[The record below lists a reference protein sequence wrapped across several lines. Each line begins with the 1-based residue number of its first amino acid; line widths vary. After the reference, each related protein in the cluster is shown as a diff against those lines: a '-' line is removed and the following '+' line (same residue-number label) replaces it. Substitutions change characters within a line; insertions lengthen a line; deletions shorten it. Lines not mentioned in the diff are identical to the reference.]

1 MEQDI
6 DTLLNK
12 LKKVVVNISV
22 SGQDMADKNRYNN
35 PSRHEINAFGILSVK
50 LSTKTSYL
58 EDSIGN
64 NLKVNPPSPHFE
76 SSNEPLIDV
85 LDGPDNLKIVALLPG
100 VKKEDISFNLKEG
113 FIELVIKK
121 GRQIYR
127 KEIPCEVRPTKI
139 ITESVNYN
147 NSILEIVFKK
157 KIHADDK
164 TKFSPK

>member
-12 LKKVVVNISV
+12 LKNAVVNISV
-22 SGQDMADKNRYNN
+22 SGLDRSDKNHYGN
-35 PSRHEINAFGILSVK
+35 PSKYEMDALGIISVK
-50 LSTKTSYL
+50 LSTKTSFL
-58 EDSIGN
+58 EDSIDN
-64 NLKVNPPSPHFE
+64 NLKVSPPSPYIK

-85 LDGPDNLKIVALLPG
+85 LDSPDNLKIVALLPG
-100 VKKEDISFNLKEG
+100 VRKEDISFNLKEG

-121 GRQIYR
+121 GSQIYR
-127 KEIPCEVRPTKI
+127 KEIPCEIRPTKI

-157 KIHADDK
+157 KLA
-164 TKFSPK
+164 S

>member
-1 MEQDI
+1 MEQGIDI
-6 DTLLNK
+6 LLNK
-12 LKKVVVNISV
+12 LKNVVVNISV
-22 SGQDMADKNRYNN
+22 NSLDMADKNRLGDS
-35 PSRHEINAFGILSVK
+35 SRHEINAFGILSVK
-50 LSTKTSYL
+50 LSTKTRFL

-64 NLKVNPPSPHFE
+64 DLKVNPTSPYIE

-121 GRQIYR
+121 GSKIYR

-157 KIHADDK
+157 KLHR
-164 TKFSPK
+164 

>member
-12 LKKVVVNISV
+12 LKNAVVNISV
-22 SGQDMADKNRYNN
+22 SGPGMVDKNHYGN
-35 PSRHEINAFGILSVK
+35 PSRYEMDALGIISVK
-50 LSTKTSYL
+50 LSTKISSL
-58 EDSIGN
+58 DDWIGN
-64 NLKVNPPSPHFE
+64 NLKVNPPSPYIE

-85 LDGPDNLKIVALLPG
+85 LDSPDNLKIVALLPG
-100 VKKEDISFNLKEG
+100 VRKEDISFNLKEG
-113 FIELVIKK
+113 FVELVIKK
-121 GRQIYR
+121 GNQIYR

-157 KIHADDK
+157 KIL
-164 TKFSPK
+164 

>member
-12 LKKVVVNISV
+12 LKNAVVNISV
-22 SGQDMADKNRYNN
+22 SGLDRSDKNHYGN
-35 PSRHEINAFGILSVK
+35 PSKYEMDALGIISVK
-50 LSTKTSYL
+50 LSTKTSFL
-58 EDSIGN
+58 EDSIDN
-64 NLKVNPPSPHFE
+64 NLKVSPPSPYIE
-76 SSNEPLIDV
+76 NGNEPIIDV
-85 LDGPDNLKIVALLPG
+85 LDTPDHLKIVALLPG
-100 VKKEDISFNLKEG
+100 VRKEDISFNLKEG

-121 GRQIYR
+121 GSQIYR

>member
-12 LKKVVVNISV
+12 LKNAVVNISV
-22 SGQDMADKNRYNN
+22 SGLDRSDKNHYGN
-35 PSRHEINAFGILSVK
+35 PSKYEMDALGIISVK
-50 LSTKTSYL
+50 LSTKISSL
-58 EDSIGN
+58 DDSIRD
-64 NLKVNPPSPHFE
+64 NLKVSSPLPYIE

-85 LDGPDNLKIVALLPG
+85 LDSPDNLKIVALLPG
-100 VKKEDISFNLKEG
+100 VRKEDISFNLKEG

-121 GRQIYR
+121 GSQIYR

-157 KIHADDK
+157 KLA
-164 TKFSPK
+164 S

>member
-12 LKKVVVNISV
+12 LKNAVVNISV
-22 SGQDMADKNRYNN
+22 SGLDRSDKNHYGN
-35 PSRHEINAFGILSVK
+35 PSKYEMDALGIISVK
-50 LSTKTSYL
+50 LSTKISSL
-58 EDSIGN
+58 DDSIRD
-64 NLKVNPPSPHFE
+64 NLKVSSPLPYIE

-85 LDGPDNLKIVALLPG
+85 LDSPDNLKIVALLPG
-100 VKKEDISFNLKEG
+100 VRKEDISFNLKEG

-121 GRQIYR
+121 GSQIYR
-127 KEIPCEVRPTKI
+127 KEIPCEIRPTKI

-157 KIHADDK
+157 KLA
-164 TKFSPK
+164 S